1 MAKSQEET
9 KMRTIKLNN
18 KIYIVPAETIID
30 YLSYRK
36 IVNDN
41 INADDAIHMYVE
53 NIKRY
58 YAEKEMA
65 YNNIS
70 FDDELMPALEKI
82 ALELI

>member
-1 MAKSQEET
+1 
-9 KMRTIKLNN
+9 MRTIKLNN
-18 KIYIVPAETIID
+18 KIYTLPAETIID

-36 IVNDN
+36 IVNNN

-65 YNNIS
+65 YNNVS
-70 FDDELMPALEKI
+70 FDKDLVPELEKI

>member
-1 MAKSQEET
+1 
-9 KMRTIKLNN
+9 MRTIKLNN
-18 KIYIVPAETIID
+18 KIYTLPAETIID

-36 IVNDN
+36 IVNNN

-65 YNNIS
+65 YNV
-70 FDDELMPALEKI
+70 LPARAGVIPTSRPLQVC
-82 ALELI
+82 